1 MIRQAKALRLFALLA
16 LCLATPAAAEV
27 LLDCDF
33 EDQPLDQIIGTGGA
47 AAHQPVD
54 IAGVDPYV
62 RTSPTG
68 GQALEIIDNV
78 DFGAL
83 TVCFTFLND
92 AEVTTGWLTIS
103 AVLHFV
109 EFEDYVFYVR
119 EQLGAAQEFLNLRF
133 ENGGTISQGDAD
145 DFGMFPVGTYT
156 TGEDLLLEIVFDLAA
171 GTCAVSLDGVEIVP
185 AETHGVAGA
194 GVGRLYFGFDHDS
207 DLDGDYYLQSV
218 LVNHESTATAP
229 GAFSTVKALW
239 N

>member
-1 MIRQAKALRLFALLA
+1 VRHAVNAIRLLA
-16 LCLATPAAAEV
+16 LFVAAPAAGEV

-54 IAGVDPYV
+54 ISGVDPYV

-68 GQALEIIDNV
+68 GQALEIIDTV
-78 DFGAL
+78 AYGAL
-83 TVCFTFLND
+83 SVCFTFLDD

-119 EQLGAAQEFLNLRF
+119 EQLGATQEFLNLRF

-171 GTCAVSLDGVEIVP
+171 GTCAVLLDGVAIVP
-185 AETHGVAGA
+185 AESHGVVGA

-218 LVNHESTATAP
+218 LVNHEMTATAQRSYS
-229 GAFSTVKALW
+229 AVKALW
-239 N
+239 D